1 MSPSQTS
8 PVQQRVQIFGRRDS
22 RETQRA
28 LRFFRERRVEVS
40 LVDVAV
46 HRPAPTE
53 LRRFI
58 QRLGA
63 SALLDTSSRTYR
75 DQGLAYLHMDETEVA
90 DRLNEDPR
98 LLRLPLVRMG
108 ERASAGPDEP
118 AWRRWLA
125 EAAVP

>member
-1 MSPSQTS
+1 M
-8 PVQQRVQIFGRRDS
+8 
-22 RETQRA
+22 
-28 LRFFRERRVEVS
+28 EVS

-46 HRPAPTE
+46 RPPAPTE

-63 SALLDTSSRTYR
+63 AALLDTSGRLYQE
-75 DQGLAYLHMDETEVA
+75 QGLAYLRMNEAEVA
-90 DRLNEDPR
+90 DRLIFDPR
-98 LLRLPLVRMG
+98 LVRLPLVRMG

-125 EAAVP
+125 EDGR